1 MVDDM
6 CMQVVWYQV
15 LQSSHATPHCLHV
28 TALRHMPHRNL
39 GLRGPGLGSMSCIMR
54 SRLIYS
60 RLCVLLGRC
69 AERRLS
75 LRVYIRLLMLSVSV
89 ALGGCRCGEYEWRM
103 QRSVI
108 NSMSKAGRFVWEGM
122 LVLYRML

>member
-1 MVDDM
+1 
-6 CMQVVWYQV
+6 
-15 LQSSHATPHCLHV
+15 
-28 TALRHMPHRNL
+28 
-39 GLRGPGLGSMSCIMR
+39 MR

-75 LRVYIRLLMLSVSV
+75 LRVDIRLLMLSVSV

-108 NSMSKAGRFVWEGM
+108 NSMSKAGRFVREGM